1 MSVVALHLYEKLN
14 DASDDK
20 ARSKAIV
27 EAFSELEER
36 YPDLKDTITKR
47 ELSET
52 ELRLQKEIE
61 KIRLEIKTVELN
73 LQKEIEKNRLEIEKT
88 RVEIKTVESN
98 LQLEIKTFESN
109 LQLEIKAVEANL
121 QLEIKAIEANL
132 QIKIRDSELR
142 LQKEIEKTRIEIKT
156 VETNFAKIV
165 HKQTLWIIGAVGS
178 IIMSIR
184 LLEWFLQHLPY

>member
-14 DASDDK
+14 DAPDDK

-36 YPDLKDTITKR
+36 YPDLKESATKR
-47 ELSET
+47 DLSET
-52 ELRLQKEIE
+52 ELRLQKEIQAT
-61 KIRLEIKTVELN
+61 KLEIKTVEAN
-73 LQKEIEKNRLEIEKT
+73 LQKGIEETRLEIKN
-88 RVEIKTVESN
+88 VEA
-98 LQLEIKTFESN
+98 N

-121 QLEIKAIEANL
+121 Q
-132 QIKIRDSELR
+132 
-142 LQKEIEKTRIEIKT
+142 KEIEQTRLEIEKVRSEIRS

-165 HKQTLWIIGAVGS
+165 HKQTLWIIGAIGS

-184 LLEWFLQHLPY
+184 LLEWFLTHLPH